1 MRWSGGE
8 GGGILG
14 AGLGLPGSAG
24 LWVIPALRLASPCP
38 VKPGASSLSKAV
50 QVFKYS
56 IDYCKWAYEPYRLR
70 FVSAGEL
77 FILNKYVFNNL

>member
-1 MRWSGGE
+1 M
-8 GGGILG
+8 LG
-14 AGLGLPGSAG
+14 VPGSAG
-24 LWVIPALRLASPCP
+24 LWVIPALSLASPCP
-38 VKPGASSLSKAV
+38 TEPGASSLSKAV
-50 QVFKYS
+50 QCLNTI